1 MIALCVWLVVSDA
14 HALVVSDAHA
24 VAPAPKITDREIVEG
39 LTSIRGD
46 IKRIEESQKF
56 LQLQISELKEST
68 QRQINELKES
78 TQRQISELKES
89 TQLQINDLKES
100 TQRQINDLKESTQRQ
115 ISELKESTQRQSA
128 DLRNLIYVVLGAIVT
143 LIGFIL
149 WDRRTALA
157 PAIRQQRVWGE
168 ALKEFAKEEPRL
180 AAILRRLH
188 LM

>member
-68 QRQINELKES
+68 QRQL
-78 TQRQISELKES
+78 
-89 TQLQINDLKES
+89 
-100 TQRQINDLKESTQRQ
+100 NDLKESTQRQ

>member
-1 MIALCVWLVVSDA
+1 VIALCVW
-14 HALVVSDAHA
+14 LVVSDAHA

-89 TQLQINDLKES
+89 THLQIGELKES
-100 TQRQINDLKESTQRQ
+100 THLQIG
-115 ISELKESTQRQSA
+115 ELKESTQRQSA